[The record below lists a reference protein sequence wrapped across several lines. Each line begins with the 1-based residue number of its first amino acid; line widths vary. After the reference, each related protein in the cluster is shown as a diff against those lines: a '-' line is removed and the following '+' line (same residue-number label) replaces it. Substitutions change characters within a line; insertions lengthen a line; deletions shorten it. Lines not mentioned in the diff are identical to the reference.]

1 MNIGYNRVQDPSRYG
16 AIILAAGL
24 SSRMNAFKPMLPV
37 DGRPAVTGLT
47 ESLRGA
53 GISDIIIVTGHQRE
67 LLQEE
72 ISRLRVAECYNENY
86 ADGMFTS
93 IQAGFA
99 KATEDFPEKRGW
111 FLVPAD
117 CPLIT
122 IRTFK
127 ELMTAMDDAE
137 KSAGPEDIRFYVPTY
152 EGKKGHPLLVP
163 AEMIPE
169 ILAHDGSGGLKAVTD
184 RYPDQMIRVPVPDEE
199 ILLDMDTP
207 EGYEDIRAFA
217 DRGFTREK
225 LEVLSSRKRVF
236 LVRHG
241 QTRQH
246 EEPVFI
252 GQYDVPLSEE
262 GLAQAKDIGREIAEA
277 IADDVFAEKNY
288 VEGVS
293 LGREPLPAIERIYCS
308 DLSRSVDSALL
319 EASVTPN
326 EGARSW
332 AWTYGTDAVLPV
344 NGTKGTVNAEVLAV
358 AGDFFVFHQLA
369 FRYGGGF
376 LNDNSNPMGVVL
388 DRDLA
393 WRVYGAENIVGM
405 TVTVNGEEYT
415 IVGITDR
422 ESSSAAYKKAYGDTP
437 RMYMSYRGYA
447 KVAESGVSFFEA
459 ALPNSVRGFAM
470 NIFSSAVRVNEDSSA
485 VLEATDRFSL
495 KNRYDNMKEL
505 AYAWV
510 SINKIEFPY
519 WENEARVCDYRAAVM
534 MLFEVAFAAVAG
546 TSLILSFILL
556 RISGWTLTGS
566 VKTLWKR
573 LAEERERKRRD
584 RPAKVRK
591 TRRRSKIEQNP
602 EKEV

>member
-99 KATEDFPEKRGW
+99 KATEEFPEKRGW

-137 KSAGPEDIRFYVPTY
+137 KSAGSEDIRFYVPTY

-308 DLSRSVDSALL
+308 DLSRSVDSARQIADEINQRYQQDEIVVDIRPMEGLREVAL
-319 EASVTPN
+319 GDWEGRPVREIRETQPEAYERRGRDLFSYKTGNDAENFYDVQYRAVTTLRNILQDDYARNIIIVAHAGVLRAIENNLKGQRVDDPWEPIDKGTCRIWTERQNKDADREEPQN
-326 EGARSW
+326 EG
-332 AWTYGTDAVLPV
+332 TEDVDL
-344 NGTKGTVNAEVLAV
+344 
-358 AGDFFVFHQLA
+358 
-369 FRYGGGF
+369 FR
-376 LNDNSNPMGVVL
+376 MQ
-388 DRDLA
+388 
-393 WRVYGAENIVGM
+393 M
-405 TVTVNGEEYT
+405 
-415 IVGITDR
+415 
-422 ESSSAAYKKAYGDTP
+422 
-437 RMYMSYRGYA
+437 
-447 KVAESGVSFFEA
+447 
-459 ALPNSVRGFAM
+459 
-470 NIFSSAVRVNEDSSA
+470 
-485 VLEATDRFSL
+485 
-495 KNRYDNMKEL
+495 
-505 AYAWV
+505 
-510 SINKIEFPY
+510 
-519 WENEARVCDYRAAVM
+519 
-534 MLFEVAFAAVAG
+534 
-546 TSLILSFILL
+546 
-556 RISGWTLTGS
+556 
-566 VKTLWKR
+566 
-573 LAEERERKRRD
+573 
-584 RPAKVRK
+584 
-591 TRRRSKIEQNP
+591 
-602 EKEV
+602 

>member
-1 MNIGYNRVQDPSRYG
+1 MNGRINHTLLKASGITALVMIGAALLCGILELCVLGMHNSLDYLGAGKRWSADGERY
-16 AIILAAGL
+16 
-24 SSRMNAFKPMLPV
+24 
-37 DGRPAVTGLT
+37 AVVGMYT
-47 ESLRGA
+47 EQNA
-53 GISDIIIVTGHQRE
+53 GIS
-67 LLQEE
+67 
-72 ISRLRVAECYNENY
+72 
-86 ADGMFTS
+86 
-93 IQAGFA
+93 
-99 KATEDFPEKRGW
+99 
-111 FLVPAD
+111 
-117 CPLIT
+117 
-122 IRTFK
+122 
-127 ELMTAMDDAE
+127 
-137 KSAGPEDIRFYVPTY
+137 
-152 EGKKGHPLLVP
+152 
-163 AEMIPE
+163 
-169 ILAHDGSGGLKAVTD
+169 
-184 RYPDQMIRVPVPDEE
+184 PDEA
-199 ILLDMDTP
+199 
-207 EGYEDIRAFA
+207 EGW
-217 DRGFTREK
+217 
-225 LEVLSSRKRVF
+225 V
-236 LVRHG
+236 
-241 QTRQH
+241 
-246 EEPVFI
+246 
-252 GQYDVPLSEE
+252 
-262 GLAQAKDIGREIAEA
+262 
-277 IADDVFAEKNY
+277 
-288 VEGVS
+288 
-293 LGREPLPAIERIYCS
+293 
-308 DLSRSVDSALL
+308 RSVDSALL

-344 NGTKGTVNAEVLAV
+344 SGTKGTVNAEVLAV

-573 LAEERERKRRD
+573 LAEERERKRRG
-584 RPAKVRK
+584 RPEKVKK